1 MPQKSSLISQFWQEL
16 KRRRVVHVIT
26 VYASAAFVIIELIN
40 NLTEPLNLP
49 PGLSTIVVVILA
61 VGFPLA
67 VILAWIYDLTPEGME
82 KTKSVEEIEEG
93 EKTVVPNAWKIATYV
108 SFVVIVGLVVLNIVG
123 GSKMLKAGDIQSLVI
138 LPFDNFTG
146 DDSLEYFVSGMHAS
160 LINDVGRLSGLR
172 VTCKTSSNVYKDVD
186 ITASEIASD
195 LNVDAVMETSVMSLG
210 DTIWIQY
217 KLVDARGKERQLY
230 FSDIKEE
237 ESKILGFFNQI
248 TRQIAEELIIKIT
261 PNEERLL
268 AKSRTVDR
276 EAYNEYLKARS
287 YWSDFRRESLF
298 KALDY
303 LNSAIEK
310 EPDWAPLY
318 AGLAELWMWIQQAGY
333 ESPSVAAPKIYENL
347 NKAMELDPD
356 LAEVHYLSAMIAHLV
371 EWNWEKSEKEF
382 LKALAINPSNAL
394 SRMLYSQLLLIL
406 QRNDEALAQRELAVS
421 LDPLNPA
428 TKLLYAGTL
437 AQAGDFK
444 AALPVAEELVAAVP
458 EDMNANFMIEIAAYR
473 LKEYDKVIRSV
484 KYTLPFLV
492 EEDIYD
498 GIVRIYN
505 ESGIVAA
512 YEEIM
517 KHLEKYIEYNP
528 ISAMDIAMR
537 YIMANQPDKAM
548 DWIEKGFELHDPQ
561 ITYIT
566 ATGRFYEQ
574 LFGNPRFIDIVREN
588 EPTSSKLEKI
598 YAPKE

>member
-1 MPQKSSLISQFWQEL
+1 
-16 KRRRVVHVIT
+16 
-26 VYASAAFVIIELIN
+26 
-40 NLTEPLNLP
+40 
-49 PGLSTIVVVILA
+49 
-61 VGFPLA
+61 
-67 VILAWIYDLTPEGME
+67 
-82 KTKSVEEIEEG
+82 
-93 EKTVVPNAWKIATYV
+93 
-108 SFVVIVGLVVLNIVG
+108 
-123 GSKMLKAGDIQSLVI
+123 ML
-138 LPFDNFTG
+138 
-146 DDSLEYFVSGMHAS
+146 
-160 LINDVGRLSGLR
+160 
-172 VTCKTSSNVYKDVD
+172 KTSSNVYKDVD

-210 DTIWIQY
+210 DTICIQY

-237 ESKILGFFNQI
+237 KERKILGFFNQI
-248 TRQIAEELIIKIT
+248 TRQIAEELIIIIT

-406 QRNDEALAQRELAVS
+406 QRNDESLAQRELAVS

-473 LKEYDKVIRSV
+473 VKEYDKVIRSV

-574 LFGNPRFIDIVREN
+574 LFGNPRFIDIV
-588 EPTSSKLEKI
+588 EKMNL
-598 YAPKE
+598 PLPN